1 MSAWVSGERL
11 RYMRRKFIGGDIKMG
26 IKKYFPDALSLC
38 VAEVHTK
45 TVEVAILAIFSAP
58 FAFCGIFSVIA
69 VEQQREISQ
78 MQISL

>member
-45 TVEVAILAIFSAP
+45 TVEVAILAIFPLRSRSVV
-58 FAFCGIFSVIA
+58 FSVK
-69 VEQQREISQ
+69 VQSGKNHL
-78 MQISL
+78 MQISS

>member
-1 MSAWVSGERL
+1 
-11 RYMRRKFIGGDIKMG
+11 MG

-45 TVEVAILAIFSAP
+45 TVEVAILAIFSRSVRV
-58 FAFCGIFSVIA
+58 CGIFSVIA